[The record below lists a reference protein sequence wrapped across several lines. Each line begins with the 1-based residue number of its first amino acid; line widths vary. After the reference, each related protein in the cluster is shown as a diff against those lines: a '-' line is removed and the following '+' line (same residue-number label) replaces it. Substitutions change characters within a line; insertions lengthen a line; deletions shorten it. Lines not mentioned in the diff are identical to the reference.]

1 MHLSGL
7 QIRHF
12 RNLAEQQLDL
22 PAQGVAIVGENAQGK
37 TNFLEAIYYLETFRS
52 FRGSRDPRLVAFG
65 EDFFRVVGNLEGEV
79 PEDALEV
86 TAAFQHRGKRKKI
99 TVNGSEPER
108 LGDGLGRL
116 AAVVFSPADV
126 ALVSEGPGARRRFL
140 DIVLSLNVPGYLTS
154 LQRFRH
160 VLSQRNAAL
169 RDGRGYETVGVW
181 DEGLIENG
189 TRVMEERLGWVER
202 WKSEFST
209 YYRRISG
216 DLEGRVEYQPGVT
229 LDGARER
236 DGIAEAYRFGLSE
249 TQERERRLGNTVVG
263 PHRDDM
269 LLTVAEADTPR
280 ELREFGSGGQRRTA
294 ALALRL
300 AEAATIRATRRQ
312 EPIVLMDDVFAE
324 LDPGRSERIMALME
338 EEETGQVLLTVPK
351 ESDILFGGTPFLGG
365 GFGVGCSNSDWEE
378 EGPARGKRAGE
389 GR

>member
-65 EDFFRVVGNLEGEV
+65 EDFFRVAGTLNGESSTGAV
-79 PEDALEV
+79 EV
-86 TAAFQHRGKRKKI
+86 AAAFQQRGKRKKI

-126 ALVSEGPGARRRFL
+126 GLVSEGPGARRRFL
-140 DIVLSLNVPGYLTS
+140 DIVLSLNVPGYLAS

-169 RDGRGYETVGVW
+169 REGRGHETVRVW
-181 DEGLIENG
+181 DEGLIMSG
-189 TRVMEERLGWVER
+189 AHVMENRLGWVER
-202 WKSEFST
+202 WRGEFSN
-209 YYRRISG
+209 YYRRVSG
-216 DLEGRVEYQPGVT
+216 ALEGRLEYQPGVT
-229 LDGARER
+229 LEGTR
-236 DGIAEAYRFGLSE
+236 DRAGIAEAYRSGLSQ
-249 TQERERRLGNTVVG
+249 TRERERKLGNTVVG
-263 PHRDDM
+263 PHRDDL
-269 LLTVAEADTPR
+269 LLTVMERDAPR
-280 ELREFGSGGQRRTA
+280 DLREFGSGGQRRTA

-300 AEAATIRATRRQ
+300 AEAATIRAARGQ

-324 LDPGRSERIMALME
+324 LDPGRSERIMSLME

-351 ESDILFGGTPFLGG
+351 ESDIRLRRDSLPRWRIRGGVL
-365 GFGVGCSNSDWEE
+365 EQ
-378 EGPARGKRAGE
+378 
-389 GR
+389 